1 MQRGDMSTLSLIN
14 GDIANIKIT
23 VEFDDKNK
31 SKAILDFKSL
41 EEETQHALWAN
52 LIYREPITVFAYKNQ
67 NGELEIDE
75 AVIND
80 GV

>member
-1 MQRGDMSTLSLIN
+1 MSTLSLIN